1 MKKLFVLAV
10 LSATSLSA
18 CAMNRAAPLAETGT
32 YQPGALAV
40 AAIERQDWTRA
51 EQLLTDTQRGNA
63 EDPARLINLGKV
75 YWETGRQDQARGL
88 WRRAAAMEPIEIQTV
103 GGRSVS
109 TSVLA
114 REALTAYG
122 AGGPVVASRR

>member
-1 MKKLFVLAV
+1 MKKLLLLAA
-10 LSATSLSA
+10 LSAVPLSA
-18 CAMNRAAPLAETGT
+18 CAVNRAAPLAETGA

-51 EQLLTDTQRGNA
+51 EVLLTDTQRGST

-75 YWETGRQDQARGL
+75 YWETGRQDQARAL
-88 WRRAAAMEPIEIQTV
+88 WRRAAAMAPVEVETM

-109 TSVLA
+109 TAVLA
-114 REALTAYG
+114 REALASYG
-122 AGGPVVASRR
+122 PGAPVIASRR